1 MDAESLP
8 CARPRLLAGISVKTS
23 NPMLPE
29 LNGFK
34 VVSEVPE
41 EKVEEEVMF
50 CLFLESNSF
59 LGP

>member
-1 MDAESLP
+1 MDADSLP
-8 CARPRLLAGISVKTS
+8 CARARLLAGISIKTS

-41 EKVEEEVMF
+41 VEEEVMI
-50 CLFLESNSF
+50 LF
-59 LGP
+59 